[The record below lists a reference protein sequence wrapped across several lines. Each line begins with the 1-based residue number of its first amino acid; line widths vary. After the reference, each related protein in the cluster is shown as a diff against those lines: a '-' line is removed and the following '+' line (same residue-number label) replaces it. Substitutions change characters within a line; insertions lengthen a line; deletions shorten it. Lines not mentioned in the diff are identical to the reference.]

1 VIDYDVLVVGGVG
14 VDTIVRVDSLP
25 LPLADSVYVPPI
37 RDYVGHTGT
46 GVALG
51 LHHLGVRVKFADF
64 LGDDEQARLILSAFA
79 SLSLDFSHTP
89 STGTPRA
96 VNLVD
101 STGRRLSLYD
111 GRHPYDLRLPRDFW
125 LPLVERS
132 RHVHMSIT
140 NVNRDLFDD
149 LERLGR
155 TVSTDLHDW
164 DGEAEHHREYAYR
177 ADLVFLSAARL
188 GPAGRLEPVMASILD
203 RGRARVVVATDGAN
217 GCFVLSPSSGLQHFP
232 AVEPPSPVVDSNG
245 AGDAFVSAYL
255 YRWLSGAA
263 LEECVRAGLIAGAFA
278 CTTAGTHTAF
288 VRHNDLAVA
297 PDNRLGAGPRG

>member
-1 VIDYDVLVVGGVG
+1 MIDYDVLVVGGAG
-14 VDTIVRVDSLP
+14 VDTIVRVGSLP
-25 LPLADSVYVPPI
+25 LPLTDSLGVPPI

-64 LGDDEQARLILSAFA
+64 LGDDEQGRLILAAFR
-79 SLSLDFSHTP
+79 SLDLDFSHTL

-101 STGRRLSLYD
+101 DTGRRLSLYD
-111 GRHPYDLRLPRDFW
+111 GRHPADLRLPREFW
-125 LPLVERS
+125 LPLVHRS

-140 NVNRDLFDD
+140 NVNRDLFDE
-149 LERLGR
+149 LESLGR

-164 DGEAEHHREYAYR
+164 DGEAEHHREYAHR

-188 GPAGRLEPVMASILD
+188 GPSGRLESVMRSILSV
-203 RGRARVVVATDGAN
+203 GRARTVIATDGAN
-217 GCFVLSPSSGLQHFP
+217 GCYVMESSAGLGHFP

-245 AGDAFVSAYL
+245 AGDAFVSGYL
-255 YRWLSGAA
+255 YRWLSGAPT
-263 LEECVRAGLIAGAFA
+263 EECVRAGSIAGAYA
-278 CTTAGTHTAF
+278 CTAAGTHTAF
-288 VRHNDLAVA
+288 ATAANL
-297 PDNRLGAGPRG
+297 

>member
-1 VIDYDVLVVGGVG
+1 MSDYDVLVVGGAG

-25 LPLADSVYVPPI
+25 LPLTDSLPVPPI

-64 LGDDEQARLILSAFA
+64 LGDDEQGRLILSAFR

-89 STGTPRA
+89 SAGTPRA

-111 GRHPYDLRLPRDFW
+111 VRHPHDLRLPREFW

-140 NVNRDLFDD
+140 NVNREMFGD

-164 DGEAEHHREYAYR
+164 DGEAEHHRDYAYR
-177 ADLVFLSAARL
+177 SDLVFLSAARL
-188 GPAGRLEPVMASILD
+188 GPPGRLEAVMESILAQ
-203 RGRARVVVATDGAN
+203 GRARVVVATDGGN
-217 GCFVLSPSSGLQHFP
+217 GCFVLEPSAPLRHFP
-232 AVEPPSPVVDSNG
+232 AVPPPSPVVDSNG
-245 AGDAFVSAYL
+245 AGDAFASAYL
-255 YRWLSGAA
+255 YRWLGGASVGS
-263 LEECVRAGLIAGAFA
+263 CVAAGLIAGAYA
-278 CTTAGTHTAF
+278 CTSAGTHTAF
-288 VRHNDLAVA
+288 VTVADLA
-297 PDNRLGAGPRG
+297 